1 MLEWFY
7 GQKKCCL
14 KVRLTWWSSG
24 TAIVLIIDL
33 SIFILHS
40 QRALSTTVAERKSSG
55 GALERRQGC
64 SCCVRRRGGRGGH
77 PVE

>member
-1 MLEWFY
+1 MDR
-7 GQKKCCL
+7 KKCCL

-55 GALERRQGC
+55 GALQRRQGC

-77 PVE
+77 PVEQELA